1 MVHPDSGFFD
11 RYHKQRG
18 DRDVA
23 VSPWQAHP
31 VIGEVR
37 ELKFISPVSVR
48 FPVMMPNLA
57 AELHRVPEVP
67 WSLNPN
73 TFTPG
78 LMLTLRSVR
87 LVARGRRVLPSGP
100 AEWEDFTFED

>member
-48 FPVMMPNLA
+48 
-57 AELHRVPEVP
+57 
-67 WSLNPN
+67 
-73 TFTPG
+73 
-78 LMLTLRSVR
+78 
-87 LVARGRRVLPSGP
+87 
-100 AEWEDFTFED
+100 